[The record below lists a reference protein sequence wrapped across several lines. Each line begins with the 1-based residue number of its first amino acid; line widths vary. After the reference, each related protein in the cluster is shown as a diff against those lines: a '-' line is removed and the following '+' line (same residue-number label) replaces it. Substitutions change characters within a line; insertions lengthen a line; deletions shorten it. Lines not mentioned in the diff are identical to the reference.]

1 MEKMRFFYD
10 EEGDVLDI
18 SIGKPKKAKSQEI
31 GNDVIVRKDSKG
43 KVKTMQLE
51 QKNKLT
57 TTIRTDTLE
66 DSEIFSIVIANSGK
80 FLVTGHKNGVICV
93 NVGREC

>member
-1 MEKMRFFYD
+1 MKFFYD

-43 KVKTMQLE
+43 KVVGFTILNF
-51 QKNKLT
+51 QKRAEVEKGFNVP
-57 TTIRTDTLE
+57 IE
-66 DSEIFSIVIANSGK
+66 AK
-80 FLVTGHKNGVICV
+80 FEVKKN
-93 NVGREC
+93 